1 MASQEKNELPNSQTI
16 ETGMVATDDN
26 RDTFLPRPSDD
37 PNDPLNFP
45 LWLKIAILIQVC
57 LLASLGTL
65 NTAIINPAYGP
76 LAAEFGITTVR
87 ASYQTTVVIA
97 LNGIGPFIWIPLANV
112 YGRRPIYLLTTLIG
126 FASALGSAYSK
137 NFTQLIVARVFNG
150 LWPAALGLG
159 PATVVDLFFYHQRG
173 RAMGLFT
180 VILTTG
186 AHIAPIVG
194 GLIGQFL
201 GWRWTF
207 KFAAILDGVMLLVIA
222 FGLPETLY
230 IRDPT
235 RLARTQYEREVDFTP
250 RSYFSR
256 LRLYSSFPEL
266 KLQWNQFVIP
276 SLKMAKYPSVLFP
289 AVYYA
294 AQYGFA
300 SILPAV
306 TVASIF
312 SEAFHWNTLKIGLA
326 YGGALSIGG
335 VLGEIA
341 GGVVLDAIVNRARRN
356 GGNPPPEVRLK
367 AIWTGAILVPTGLI
381 IYGFTLQYHVFWF
394 VPLLGMAIA
403 CFGLQVIATTCYTY
417 SIDSY
422 RAQGSETSQLINL
435 IRQTFGMTYAFYVVL
450 LCKKIGYQ
458 WAFFMFAMLGSV
470 AAFLPIVVLMFK
482 GEEIRQKLGVPKN
495 ISQLEVTEERQAAV
509 DKLGE
514 EIHE

>member
-1 MASQEKNELPNSQTI
+1 L
-16 ETGMVATDDN
+16 
-26 RDTFLPRPSDD
+26 
-37 PNDPLNFP
+37 
-45 LWLKIAILIQVC
+45 QVC
-57 LLASLGTL
+57 LLAFLGTL

-76 LAAEFGITTVR
+76 LAKEFQITKVR

-97 LNGIGPFIWIPLANV
+97 LNGIGPFLWIPLANV
-112 YGRRPIYLLTTLIG
+112 YGRRPIYLFTTLLG

-137 NFTQLIVARVFNG
+137 DFDQLIVARVFNG

-173 RAMGLFT
+173 RAMGVFT

-207 KFAAILDGVMLLVIA
+207 KFAAILDGVMLVIIT
-222 FGLPETLY
+222 FCLPETLY
-230 IRDPT
+230 VRDSSRLT
-235 RLARTQYEREVDFTP
+235 RTMSEREIAFTP
-250 RSYFSR
+250 KTCVSR
-256 LRLYSSFPEL
+256 LRLYSTFPEL
-266 KLQWNQFVIP
+266 KLRWNQFVIP
-276 SLKMAKYPSVLFP
+276 SLYPSVLFP
-289 AVYYA
+289 ALYYA

-312 SEAFHWNTLKIGLA
+312 SEAFHWNTLEIGLA

-335 VLGEIA
+335 ILGEIA
-341 GGVVLDAIVNRARRN
+341 GGVVLDSIVKRARHN
-356 GGNPPPEVRLK
+356 FAGANPPPEVRLK
-367 AIWTGAILVPTGLI
+367 AIWTGAIFVPAGLI

-394 VPLLGMAIA
+394 VPLFGMGIA

-422 RAQGSETSQLINL
+422 RAESSETAQLFNF
-435 IRQTFGMTYAFYVVL
+435 IRQVFGMTYAFYVVK
-450 LCKKIGYQ
+450 LCETIGYQ
-458 WAFFMFAMLGSV
+458 WAFLMFAVLGSGLGFV
-470 AAFLPIVVLMFK
+470 PILVLMFR
-482 GEEIRQKLGVPKN
+482 GELIRDKMGVPRN
-495 ISQLEVTEERQAAV
+495 VNALDHDEARDMEL

-514 EIHE
+514 ETSMTRSN

>member
-1 MASQEKNELPNSQTI
+1 MASQEKNELPDSDTI
-16 ETGMVATDDN
+16 ETGM
-26 RDTFLPRPSDD
+26 
-37 PNDPLNFP
+37 
-45 LWLKIAILIQVC
+45 
-57 LLASLGTL
+57 
-65 NTAIINPAYGP
+65 
-76 LAAEFGITTVR
+76 
-87 ASYQTTVVIA
+87 TTVVIA
-97 LNGIGPFIWIPLANV
+97 LNGVGPFIWIPLANV

-222 FGLPETLY
+222 FCLPETLY

-235 RLARTQYEREVDFTP
+235 RLARTQHEREGWPGT
-250 RSYFSR
+250 
-256 LRLYSSFPEL
+256 
-266 KLQWNQFVIP
+266 
-276 SLKMAKYPSVLFP
+276 PSVLFP

-326 YGGALSIGG
+326 YGAALSIGG

-356 GGNPPPEVRLK
+356 GANPPPEVRLR
-367 AIWTGAILVPTGLI
+367 AIWTGAVLVPTGLI
-381 IYGFTLQYHVFWF
+381 LYGFTLQYHIFWF

-422 RAQGSETSQLINL
+422 RAQGSETSQLFNL

-450 LCKKIGYQ
+450 LCKKTGYQ

-482 GEEIRQKLGVPKN
+482 GEEIRHKLGVPKN
-495 ISQLEVTEERQAAV
+495 ISQLEVTEERQVAV

>member
-1 MASQEKNELPNSQTI
+1 MAK
-16 ETGMVATDDN
+16 
-26 RDTFLPRPSDD
+26 
-37 PNDPLNFP
+37 
-45 LWLKIAILIQVC
+45 
-57 LLASLGTL
+57 
-65 NTAIINPAYGP
+65 
-76 LAAEFGITTVR
+76 EFGISEVR

-97 LNGIGPFIWIPLANV
+97 LNGVGPFIWIPLANV

-137 NFTQLIVARVFNG
+137 NFAQLLAARVFNG

-207 KFAAILDGVMLLVIA
+207 KFAAILDGVMLLVII
-222 FGLPETLY
+222 FCLPETLY
-230 IRDPT
+230 IRDQSRLT
-235 RLARTQYEREVDFTP
+235 RTMHEREVDFTP
-250 RSYFSR
+250 RSYISR
-256 LRLYSSFPEL
+256 LKPYSSFPEL
-266 KLQWNQFVIP
+266 KLRWNQFVIP
-276 SLKMAKYPSVLFP
+276 SIKMAKYPSVLFP
-289 AVYYA
+289 ALYYA

-300 SILPAV
+300 SNLPAV
-306 TVASIF
+306 TVSSIF

-341 GGVVLDAIVNRARRN
+341 GGLVLDSIVNRARRRLN
-356 GGNPPPEVRLK
+356 GESPPPEVRLK
-367 AIWTGAILVPTGLI
+367 AIWTGAILVPVGLI
-381 IYGFTLQYHVFWF
+381 LYGFTLQYHVFWF

-417 SIDSY
+417 SIDAY
-422 RAQGSETSQLINL
+422 RAQGSETSQLINFV
-435 IRQTFGMTYAFYVVL
+435 RQEFGMTFAFYVVL
-450 LCKKIGYQ
+450 LCHRIGYQ
-458 WAFFMFAMLGSV
+458 WAFFMFACLGSGLG
-470 AAFLPIVVLMFK
+470 FLPIVVLMFW
-482 GEEIRQKLGVPKN
+482 GEQIRERMGAPKDVNQAEGGETGELAEDLGKAA
-495 ISQLEVTEERQAAV
+495 SLELEE
-509 DKLGE
+509 KELN
-514 EIHE
+514 

>member
-1 MASQEKNELPNSQTI
+1 MRASRIYTS
-16 ETGMVATDDN
+16 VADY
-26 RDTFLPRPSDD
+26 RPQV
-37 PNDPLNFP
+37 
-45 LWLKIAILIQVC
+45 IILLQVC
-57 LLASLGTL
+57 LLGCLGTL

-76 LAAEFGITTVR
+76 LAEEFGITTVR

-97 LNGIGPFIWIPLANV
+97 LNGIGPFLWIPLANV
-112 YGRRPIYLLTTLIG
+112 YGRRPVYLFTTLVG
-126 FASALGSAYSK
+126 FASALGSAYAR
-137 NFTQLIVARVFNG
+137 NYTQLIVARVFNG

-186 AHIAPIVG
+186 AHLAPIVG

-207 KFAAILDGVMLLVIA
+207 KFAAILDGVMLLIIT
-222 FGLPETLY
+222 FCLPETLY
-230 IRDPT
+230 IRDQS
-235 RLARTQYEREVDFTP
+235 RLTITVSEREIDFSP
-250 RSYFSR
+250 KMYISR
-256 LRLYSSFPEL
+256 LQLYSTFPEL
-266 KLQWNQFVIP
+266 KLRWNQFVIP

-289 AVYYA
+289 ALYYA

-312 SEAFHWNTLKIGLA
+312 SEAFHWDTLEIGLA

-341 GGVVLDAIVNRARRN
+341 GGVVLDGIVKRARRN
-356 GGNPPPEVRLK
+356 FAGANPPPEIRLK
-367 AIWTGAILVPTGLI
+367 AIWTGALLVPAGLL
-381 IYGFTLQYHVFWF
+381 IYGFTLQFHVFWF
-394 VPLLGMAIA
+394 VPLFGMGLA

-422 RAQGSETSQLINL
+422 RAQSSETAQVFNF
-435 IRQTFGMTYAFYVVL
+435 IRQEFGMTFAFYVVA

-458 WAFFMFAMLGSV
+458 WAFFMFAILGSLLG
-470 AAFLPIVVLMFK
+470 FIPIVVLMFK
-482 GEEIRQKLGVPKN
+482 GEQIRKRLGAPKSVN
-495 ISQLEVTEERQAAV
+495 ALDRDDVGEVEL
-509 DKLGE
+509 DKMGE
-514 EIHE
+514 EKTVYQEVRK

>member
-1 MASQEKNELPNSQTI
+1 
-16 ETGMVATDDN
+16 
-26 RDTFLPRPSDD
+26 
-37 PNDPLNFP
+37 
-45 LWLKIAILIQVC
+45 
-57 LLASLGTL
+57 
-65 NTAIINPAYGP
+65 
-76 LAAEFGITTVR
+76 
-87 ASYQTTVVIA
+87 
-97 LNGIGPFIWIPLANV
+97 
-112 YGRRPIYLLTTLIG
+112 
-126 FASALGSAYSK
+126 
-137 NFTQLIVARVFNG
+137 
-150 LWPAALGLG
+150 
-159 PATVVDLFFYHQRG
+159 
-173 RAMGLFT
+173 MGLFT

-186 AHIAPIVG
+186 AHIPPIVG

-207 KFAAILDGVMLLVIA
+207 KFAAILDGVMLLVIV

-230 IRDPT
+230 IRDST
-235 RLARTQYEREVDFTP
+235 RLARTQHEREVDFTP

-256 LRLYSSFPEL
+256 LRLYSIFPEL

-312 SEAFHWNTLKIGLA
+312 SETFHWNTLKIGLA

-335 VLGEIA
+335 ILGEIA
-341 GGVVLDAIVNRARRN
+341 GCVVLDAIVNRARRN
-356 GGNPPPEVRLK
+356 GANPPPEVRLK
-367 AIWTGAILVPTGLI
+367 AIWTGAVLVPTGLI
-381 IYGFTLQYHVFWF
+381 NYGFTLQYHVFWF

-422 RAQGSETSQLINL
+422 RAQGSEISQLFNL

-482 GEEIRQKLGVPKN
+482 GEEIRHQLGVPKN
-495 ISQLEVTEERQAAV
+495 ISQLEITEERQFAV